1 MAGEFPNTAILSKN
15 DRKQTDTQADLKGT
29 ADVVCPCCGKT
40 SSFWL
45 DAWINPRKDDPSRK
59 FFKIKLKSKDAPPNF
74 PDSPPPGTH
83 QGNMSLGAPAKTA
96 PAVQGAPSTF
106 TGDEIP
112 F

>member
-1 MAGEFPNTAILSKN
+1 MAEFPNTAILSRN
-15 DRKQTDTQADLKGT
+15 ERKEKDTHPEFKGT
-29 ADVVCPCCGKT
+29 ADVTCPCCGKT

-45 DAWINPRKDDPSRK
+45 DAWVNLRKDGAGK
-59 FFKIKLKSKDAPPNF
+59 FFKIKLKSKDASPNF
-74 PDSPPPGTH
+74 PDAPLPGTH
-83 QGNMSLGAPAKTA
+83 QNNMSLGAPTKTA